1 VPVENLV
8 VVVTLASLLF
18 YFWTCARVASAR
30 ARNKILAPAV
40 TGHPEFER
48 ASDGATGN
56 RRRTTRRL
64 GMLS

>member
-8 VVVTLASLLF
+8 VVVTLASLLL

-30 ARNKILAPAV
+30 ARNKILAPTV

-48 ASDGATGN
+48 ASEA
-56 RRRTTRRL
+56 RL
-64 GMLS
+64 AIAVAQQGDSAC